1 MCLESKKQIETKGQ
15 VKQFLLTDYKII
27 NLEKP

>member
-1 MCLESKKQIETKGQ
+1 MCLAKKQTETKGQ